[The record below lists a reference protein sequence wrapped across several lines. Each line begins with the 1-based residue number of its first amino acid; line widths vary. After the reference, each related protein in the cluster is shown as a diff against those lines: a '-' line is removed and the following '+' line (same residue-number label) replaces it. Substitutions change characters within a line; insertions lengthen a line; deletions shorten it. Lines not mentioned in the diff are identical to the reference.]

1 MFCRLQTLLL
11 PGLLLATLPAGNTCH
26 AAPLRVADILRPTTA
41 WQTYTNER
49 FGYQICYPADVFV
62 PQGEPDN
69 RDGQHFLAPDGGD
82 LTVFGSFSPNTLGEE
97 ISYAL
102 ADLTGKKGTISYR
115 SVHKDWAV
123 FSGDDSGKSE
133 FYEKI
138 VFKKHQFSIFKLIY
152 PKTEKARYKPIIEHL
167 VGCFNPGIADY

>member
-11 PGLLLATLPAGNTCH
+11 PGLLLASLPAGNTCH

-123 FSGDDSGKSE
+123 FSGDDGGKSE

-138 VFKKHQFSIFKLIY
+138 VLKNTSFPFSS
-152 PKTEKARYKPIIEHL
+152 
-167 VGCFNPGIADY
+167 

>member
-69 RDGQHFLAPDGGD
+69 RDGQHFLPPDGGV
-82 LTVFGSFSPNTLGEE
+82 LTVFGSFSLNTLGEDT
-97 ISYAL
+97 SYAL
-102 ADLTGKKGTISYR
+102 ADLTGKNGTLSPR
-115 SVHKDWAV
+115 RVLNDRPVLSLDH
-123 FSGDDSGKSE
+123 GGKSD
-133 FYEKI
+133 
-138 VFKKHQFSIFKLIY
+138 S
-152 PKTEKARYKPIIEHL
+152 
-167 VGCFNPGIADY
+167 